1 MNEESIPV
9 TTLFMREVQEDLIN
23 NFHPRM
29 EELMIKIE
37 ESKDNIRECL
47 LQDKHIY
54 EYKGEAS
61 EEEVLGVDAATAFCD
76 YGEISTALATGVVSS
91 TSENVKPVYKYK
103 AVYGTSSETFSRAT
117 NYLRCWSELAA
128 LKYATEQDTWVLYDG
143 SFTSINFEMGKWASV
158 MPKEGDISR
167 DFVES
172 ELLTDL
178 FVESIKS
185 EDSDWF
191 TVFGDRKLNK
201 VISVGKRGI
210 SKYYSTNVIKDF
222 EMEDTAFLPSDKFIL
237 GTVLQANEYTKPL
250 SYEQVFV
257 KSHGSGTPG
266 YGHPG
271 LKSEDRF
278 NSMQNDVETTY
289 KSLQILHFKPW
300 PWSPVL
306 KIEYNGE
313 RCKLDD
319 VLAVIQGQTKTRSI
333 LEPMALYLADLLA
346 KQTQSVMNFYGDI
359 NTRRYPKLFSA
370 YRTSKRG

>member
-1 MNEESIPV
+1 
-9 TTLFMREVQEDLIN
+9 
-23 NFHPRM
+23 M
-29 EELMIKIE
+29 EELMRKIQ
-37 ESKDNIRECL
+37 ESKDKDNIRECL
-47 LQDKHIY
+47 LQNKHIY

-143 SFTSINFEMGKWASV
+143 SFTSINFEMAKWASV

-178 FVESIKS
+178 FVKSIKS
-185 EDSDWF
+185 EDSHWF

-210 SKYYSTNVIKDF
+210 SKYYSTNIIKDF

-250 SYEQVFV
+250 SYEKVFSN
-257 KSHGSGTPG
+257 SHGSGTGG
-266 YGHPG
+266 YGNPG
-271 LKSEDRF
+271 LESGGSFD
-278 NSMQNDVETTY
+278 SIQNDVETTY
-289 KSLQILHFKPW
+289 KSLRILHFKPW

-306 KIEYNGE
+306 KIEYNRE
-313 RCKLDD
+313 RCKLND
-319 VLAVIQGQTKTRSI
+319 VLAVIKGQTKTRSI

-370 YRTSKRG
+370 YLTSKRCENERNC